1 MQMNNNNLPKDKS
14 DFESVVVLT
23 SLERSMVIPLLPELL
38 VWLQDMNWPIA
49 SKIVDLLLKYTV
61 EIIPHV
67 KTIFSQSDTGW
78 TYNILKAL
86 INEWEMEFV
95 SVLSSSLR
103 ELAQNSD
110 NDDDTDLLAIE
121 ILCKHRLIDEAEATV
136 LLKRK
141 LSDTED
147 CINNFTVEQRVEFS
161 ELENESRYI
170 LMTDASRFENY
181 FNINKKAFG
190 QKDQYENLLRRYKE
204 IKVTIR
210 SICS

>member
-1 MQMNNNNLPKDKS
+1 MNNKNLPKHKS
-14 DFESVVVLT
+14 DHESVDVLT

-38 VWLQDMNWPIA
+38 VWLQDTNWPIA
-49 SKIVDLLLKYTV
+49 SEIVDLLLKYTV

-67 KTIFSQSDTGW
+67 KTIFSQSDSGW
-78 TYNILKAL
+78 TYNIFNDL

-121 ILCKHRLIDEAEATV
+121 ILWKHHLIDEAEATV

-147 CINNFTVEQRVEFS
+147 YANNFTVDQRVMFS

-170 LMTDASRFENY
+170 LMTDASRYGNY
-181 FNINKKAFG
+181 FNINKEAIR

-204 IKVTIR
+204 IKVTIKA
-210 SICS
+210 ITW